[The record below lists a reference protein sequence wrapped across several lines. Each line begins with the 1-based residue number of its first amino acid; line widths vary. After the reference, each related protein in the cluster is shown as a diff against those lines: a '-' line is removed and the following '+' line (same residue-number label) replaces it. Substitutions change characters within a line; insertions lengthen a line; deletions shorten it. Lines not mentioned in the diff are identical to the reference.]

1 MSKPGRDN
9 ARVIMH
15 LDMDAFFV
23 NVELLENPSLRGKPI
38 IVAPTGP
45 RSVVCSASYEA
56 RAHGVHSGMPLS
68 CALSEVPHA
77 TVLPL
82 RADYRYYS
90 RAVMGIL
97 RDLSPLVEQVSV
109 DEAFVDLTG
118 AYRHGQDP
126 VQLAQQ
132 ARERIAGELSL
143 PSSAGV
149 APNKLLA
156 KMASTGSKPNGLW
169 VVPPGR
175 VQEFL
180 DPRPVS
186 ALWGVGS
193 KSTKLLAGY
202 GIQTIAQLRSM
213 GIEWLRGRFG
223 TSQGEYL
230 WTVARGIDDRPV
242 LTERD
247 EKSMGG
253 EHTFSEDTADAAAIS
268 GIVRELSLKLGRR
281 LRESGRLAGRLSLKI
296 RYAGFETHT
305 RSVPLSSPLDSGMR
319 IAELAL
325 EALRADGILTGD
337 EAPRPIRL
345 IGVRAEKLARA
356 EDGVQ
361 QALFE
366 SIEYKPA
373 GRGSRNRGSGGAVNF
388 GDLNSRSSKLA
399 PEATE
404 AVLVKAGRWSEVEHV
419 MDAIQRKYSAES
431 IKPASGVA
439 LPTGRPTAAREGPR
453 RAPRK
458 RLVTDR
464 GTGESVDHRNGEG

>member
-1 MSKPGRDN
+1 MNKPGRDN

-77 TVLPL
+77 TILPL

-126 VQLAQQ
+126 VQLAQR
-132 ARERIAGELSL
+132 ARERIARELSL

-213 GIEWLRGRFG
+213 SIGWLRDHFG
-223 TSQGEYL
+223 TSHGEYL
-230 WTVARGIDDRPV
+230 WAVARGIDDRPV
-242 LTERD
+242 LAERN

-325 EALRADGILTGD
+325 EALRADGILIGA

-345 IGVRAEKLARA
+345 IGVRAEKLTRA

-373 GRGSRNRGSGGAVNF
+373 GRGSLGWGSGGA
-388 GDLNSRSSKLA
+388 GAASLGRSKSRSSKPA

-439 LPTGRPTAAREGPR
+439 LPDW
-453 RAPRK
+453 RADD
-458 RLVTDR
+458 RLR
-464 GTGESVDHRNGEG
+464 GAERDSTEESRDE

>member
-1 MSKPGRDN
+1 
-9 ARVIMH
+9 
-15 LDMDAFFV
+15 
-23 NVELLENPSLRGKPI
+23 
-38 IVAPTGP
+38 
-45 RSVVCSASYEA
+45 
-56 RAHGVHSGMPLS
+56 
-68 CALSEVPHA
+68 
-77 TVLPL
+77 
-82 RADYRYYS
+82 
-90 RAVMGIL
+90 MGIL

-126 VQLAQQ
+126 VQLAQR

-202 GIQTIAQLRSM
+202 GIQTIAQLRSLS
-213 GIEWLRGRFG
+213 IEWLRDRFG
-223 TSQGEYL
+223 TSHGEYL

-268 GIVRELSLKLGRR
+268 GVVRELSLKLGRR

-373 GRGSRNRGSGGAVNF
+373 GRGSRNRGSGGAVNL

-439 LPTGRPTAAREGPR
+439 LPVRKTDDRSGGAEAGSAEEARDG
-453 RAPRK
+453 
-458 RLVTDR
+458 
-464 GTGESVDHRNGEG
+464 

>member
-1 MSKPGRDN
+1 
-9 ARVIMH
+9 
-15 LDMDAFFV
+15 
-23 NVELLENPSLRGKPI
+23 
-38 IVAPTGP
+38 
-45 RSVVCSASYEA
+45 
-56 RAHGVHSGMPLS
+56 
-68 CALSEVPHA
+68 
-77 TVLPL
+77 
-82 RADYRYYS
+82 
-90 RAVMGIL
+90 MGIL

-126 VQLAQQ
+126 VQLAQRV
-132 ARERIAGELSL
+132 RERIAGELSL

-213 GIEWLRGRFG
+213 SIEWLRDRFG
-223 TSQGEYL
+223 TSHGEYL
-230 WTVARGIDDRPV
+230 WSVARGIDDRPV

-268 GIVRELSLKLGRR
+268 GVVRELSLKLGRR

-373 GRGSRNRGSGGAVNF
+373 GRGSRNRGSGGAVNL
-388 GDLNSRSSKLA
+388 GGLNSRLSKLA

-439 LPTGRPTAAREGPR
+439 LPDRKADGRSGGAEAGSAEEVRDG
-453 RAPRK
+453 
-458 RLVTDR
+458 
-464 GTGESVDHRNGEG
+464 

>member
-1 MSKPGRDN
+1 
-9 ARVIMH
+9 
-15 LDMDAFFV
+15 
-23 NVELLENPSLRGKPI
+23 
-38 IVAPTGP
+38 
-45 RSVVCSASYEA
+45 
-56 RAHGVHSGMPLS
+56 
-68 CALSEVPHA
+68 
-77 TVLPL
+77 
-82 RADYRYYS
+82 
-90 RAVMGIL
+90 MGIL

-126 VQLAQQ
+126 VQLAQR

-169 VVPPGR
+169 AVPPGR

-213 GIEWLRGRFG
+213 SIEWLRGRFG
-223 TSQGEYL
+223 TSHGEYL
-230 WTVARGIDDRPV
+230 WAVARGIDDRPV

-268 GIVRELSLKLGRR
+268 GVVRELSLKLGRR

-345 IGVRAEKLARA
+345 VGVRAEKLARA

-373 GRGSRNRGSGGAVNF
+373 GRGSRNRGSGGVVNL

-431 IKPASGVA
+431 IKPASRVA
-439 LPTGRPTAAREGPR
+439 LPDRKADGRSGGAEAG
-453 RAPRK
+453 
-458 RLVTDR
+458 
-464 GTGESVDHRNGEG
+464 SVEEAHDG

>member
-1 MSKPGRDN
+1 MSKLGRDN

-126 VQLAQQ
+126 VQLAQR

-202 GIQTIAQLRSM
+202 GIQKI
-213 GIEWLRGRFG
+213 GR
-223 TSQGEYL
+223 
-230 WTVARGIDDRPV
+230 A
-242 LTERD
+242 
-247 EKSMGG
+247 
-253 EHTFSEDTADAAAIS
+253 
-268 GIVRELSLKLGRR
+268 
-281 LRESGRLAGRLSLKI
+281 
-296 RYAGFETHT
+296 
-305 RSVPLSSPLDSGMR
+305 
-319 IAELAL
+319 
-325 EALRADGILTGD
+325 
-337 EAPRPIRL
+337 
-345 IGVRAEKLARA
+345 
-356 EDGVQ
+356 
-361 QALFE
+361 
-366 SIEYKPA
+366 
-373 GRGSRNRGSGGAVNF
+373 
-388 GDLNSRSSKLA
+388 
-399 PEATE
+399 
-404 AVLVKAGRWSEVEHV
+404 HV
-419 MDAIQRKYSAES
+419 
-431 IKPASGVA
+431 
-439 LPTGRPTAAREGPR
+439 
-453 RAPRK
+453 
-458 RLVTDR
+458 
-464 GTGESVDHRNGEG
+464 